1 MTCARAFEV
10 DLAAFVRDARA
21 AEWSAFREHYP
32 RCADCAAEVRVWT
45 ELDQALASGS
55 HPTPDRLAR
64 FAAAGLDTGAHREV
78 TAHLAS
84 CPTCRDE
91 LTALRRFDF
100 GALAADPATPVAPPS
115 SRRRPW
121 MARLLWHPAFAYA
134 VALALVL
141 YPLLRGSLPAPRQ
154 TAVILGHAR
163 EKDGELQRMD
173 RPPTQPESRPAPSP
187 PPPADRLMEKRA
199 PEAAAVG
206 ALQDRKEE
214 RGRSVDADEPA
225 AGGAAGNAV
234 RSTTREAA
242 KSVVAPVVL
251 PLEVGSEP
259 SIPLPDT
266 AGGVRLRVAGAMPG
280 GPVVVRDL
288 DRDRRLE
295 VRAAAASEGR
305 FDVAVPRG
313 WLAEGRYRV
322 EPPGLGFRVGP

>member
-45 ELDQALASGS
+45 ELDQALATGS

-64 FAAAGLDTGAHREV
+64 FAAAGLDAGAHREV

-100 GALAADPATPVAPPS
+100 GALATAPAMSAPPA
-115 SRRRPW
+115 SRRRSW
-121 MARLLWHPAFAYA
+121 MVRLLWHPAFAYA
-134 VALALVL
+134 IALTLVL
-141 YPLLRGSLPAPRQ
+141 YPLLRGSPWVAPRSRV
-154 TAVILGHAR
+154 TLGLER
-163 EKDGELQRMD
+163 EKDAKEQRMD
-173 RPPTQPESRPAPSP
+173 RPAQAPSP
-187 PPPADRLMEKRA
+187 PPPADRLMAKRA

-214 RGRSVDADEPA
+214 HGRSADADEPT

-242 KSVVAPVVL
+242 KSVVAPL
-251 PLEVGSEP
+251 MLSLEVGSEP
-259 SIPLPDT
+259 SIPLSDT

-295 VRAAAASEGR
+295 VRAAVAPEGR

-322 EPPGLGFRVGP
+322 DPPGLAFRVGR